1 MNASRRDTRVIRPGP
16 RPALAGLA
24 VGTDKKLR
32 TGRQSRS
39 ADTPTE
45 AAAQRPQDAARSA
58 GQPLDAAARAAMEPR
73 FGHDFGAVRVHADAR
88 AAEAAERAGARA
100 YTLGSDVV
108 FGAGEYQPQSAPG
121 RRLIAHELA
130 HVVQQARGGQTP
142 DAERRAEAAAK
153 EVARGADVVPAAL
166 GGAPVSLQ
174 AQSKP
179 STQPTS
185 EPTDAG
191 AQPQQQPS
199 SQPAQAGASQPAVGH
214 TETMSK
220 TLDSFALDSAKLT
233 ETHKKDIDGLAF
245 SIALHA
251 GMLANARVTIAI
263 SGHTDT
269 SGPDKHNMGLGQ
281 DRADAVKDALDKA
294 LAGQKLKA
302 GTIAGE
308 TSTSFGESKLRIPTK
323 DGVKEPRNRRVE
335 IEVTLEALLPPPPK
349 PKIDLT
355 VPPDI
360 LDKRPPPPY
369 RDPKDEDLWKKME
382 ENQRKIDEYDRTHPK
397 ESKSPL
403 DKFIDGVIDGLNP
416 ILNKLPESLRDL
428 AKKGIRSGIEAGS
441 EKACEAAIDAAGVTG
456 PEAEA
461 LKSACKAAIKTK
473 PGETK

>member
-1 MNASRRDTRVIRPGP
+1 
-16 RPALAGLA
+16 
-24 VGTDKKLR
+24 
-32 TGRQSRS
+32 
-39 ADTPTE
+39 
-45 AAAQRPQDAARSA
+45 
-58 GQPLDAAARAAMEPR
+58 
-73 FGHDFGAVRVHADAR
+73 
-88 AAEAAERAGARA
+88 
-100 YTLGSDVV
+100 
-108 FGAGEYQPQSAPG
+108 
-121 RRLIAHELA
+121 
-130 HVVQQARGGQTP
+130 VQQARGGHTP

-153 EVARGADVVPAAL
+153 EVARGADVAPAAL

-179 STQPTS
+179 STQPAT

-199 SQPAQAGASQPAVGH
+199 SQPAQAGAGQPAAVGH

-220 TLDSFALDSAKLT
+220 TLDSFALDSAALT
-233 ETHKKDIDGLAF
+233 EAHKKDIEGLAF

-335 IEVTLEALLPPPPK
+335 IEVTIEALLPPPPT

-360 LDKRPPPPY
+360 FDKRPPPPY

-382 ENQRKIDEYDRTHPK
+382 ENQRKIDEYDRTHRK

-473 PGETK
+473 PGDTK